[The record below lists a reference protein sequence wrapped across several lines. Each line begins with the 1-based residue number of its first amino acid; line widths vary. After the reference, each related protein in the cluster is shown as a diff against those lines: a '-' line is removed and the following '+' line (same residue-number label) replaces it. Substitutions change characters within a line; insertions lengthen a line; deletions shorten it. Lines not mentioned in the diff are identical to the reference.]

1 MSNIFEHTADN
12 IEKLLKLMLSFRLYR
27 QVKMIF
33 AMTSGL
39 GMYLPSRY
47 WHLHEY
53 FSLMYAIYQCRFTIF
68 EESEAKLYIQ
78 YFKHNCSMSINIIKS
93 LTNFNP
99 YYLSRINESQSE
111 HENKGR
117 IKAEV
122 STHFME
128 LVKNIDQNDLCSFML
143 PKLEGAQKWFYKAS
157 NGIPLSQEEYEE
169 FLGSWTYAQHLCD
182 YTKREEEWVLIYPL
196 PLSEAKLIHELAKV
210 KKSYTL
216 PQNPVVD
223 GYVFEEQM
231 FVLLNNTKSLEIFTY
246 VPMSFSLSYVCKQN
260 TVLEHMDKSVLYFL
274 RYKHPVVDAVGI
286 LQDEKC
292 VWWLVFLQISL
303 SSYLS
308 HRTKVTDLLEQHRCP
323 EINSSC
329 ETLYGY
335 YKRMCE
341 VDVSAI
347 YVYISPREIYKGSEG
362 KKIILRRSKSEIQ
375 YGTIAKESSMAKDL
389 DTICAKIKCA

>member
-1 MSNIFEHTADN
+1 
-12 IEKLLKLMLSFRLYR
+12 
-27 QVKMIF
+27 
-33 AMTSGL
+33 
-39 GMYLPSRY
+39 
-47 WHLHEY
+47 
-53 FSLMYAIYQCRFTIF
+53 
-68 EESEAKLYIQ
+68 
-78 YFKHNCSMSINIIKS
+78 
-93 LTNFNP
+93 
-99 YYLSRINESQSE
+99 
-111 HENKGR
+111 
-117 IKAEV
+117 
-122 STHFME
+122 
-128 LVKNIDQNDLCSFML
+128 
-143 PKLEGAQKWFYKAS
+143 
-157 NGIPLSQEEYEE
+157 
-169 FLGSWTYAQHLCD
+169 
-182 YTKREEEWVLIYPL
+182 
-196 PLSEAKLIHELAKV
+196 
-210 KKSYTL
+210 
-216 PQNPVVD
+216 
-223 GYVFEEQM
+223 
-231 FVLLNNTKSLEIFTY
+231 
-246 VPMSFSLSYVCKQN
+246 MSFSLSYVCKQN